1 MFRNCLKFH
10 EKGTEFYTHGKTLE
24 EYLDK
29 FLEQWLPDYAY
40 ETFEKEIF
48 TKKSHYQSEP
58 STSSGKKRKH
68 PSSHHEI
75 NENEYRDR
83 IHEHIKKKKKKKHKK
98 HKKHHKVRITFSIL
112 MILSIL

>member
-68 PSSHHEI
+68 PSSHEI